1 MKTDAEKLEIMR
13 AFYIDNIPLE
23 LLNLNEE
30 NAQWK
35 DCYKPSWNWDNY
47 DYRLKKNEEGP
58 YETFEK
64 FLEAWKQHH
73 FVQHKESKEYFS
85 ILSANPK
92 KQIIVIGAD
101 ELCSLY
107 DLFHLFIWE
116 DGTICGKKENS

>member
-35 DCYKPSWNWDNY
+35 DCYNPSWSWDKY

-58 YETFEK
+58 YEDFEE
-64 FLEAWKQHH
+64 FLEAWKQHR
-73 FVQHKESKEYFS
+73 FVQNKETKTYTS
-85 ILSANPK
+85 IISANPIT
-92 KQIIVIGAD
+92 QIIMGD
-101 ELCSLY
+101 TTKCSLY
-107 DLFHLFIWE
+107 DLYHDFIWE